1 MKKTTLSIILAAS
14 ALAADAQSFKQL
26 FLTMPEEI
34 CPLLSE
40 YNRLELVDNQANG
53 KEMKTRNHFKTF
65 SQMTELTDTY
75 ANITLSP
82 SASKTFKMLATDK
95 GDSIIMVISTV
106 VCDSV
111 ADSSVSFYTT
121 GWQPLAT
128 SDYIS
133 LPATD
138 LFRQITVSAQDDTL
152 TLTTR
157 DPYTLTLDGRNRR
170 PAVPVLSTETY
181 TWTTVRFQQDTKG

>member
-121 GWQPLAT
+121 GWEQLAT

-133 LPATD
+133 LPDTD

-157 DPYTLTLDGRNRR
+157 DPYALTLDGRNRR